1 MSAAVKI
8 LKNMELVNDI
18 GIVIALLI
26 GSVFLAV
33 VSPELGFVTG
43 LLLLLVPGFALI
55 KPLPKL
61 KLGHRGFSFAVLSF
75 VGMPATFRS
84 LSIVNKQDEVEP
96 ALLKHDNPEAYL
108 PSLKDKDQELW
119 ISEMADIGPERYTAE
134 LVRIDKE

>member
-1 MSAAVKI
+1 MVKV
-8 LKNMELVNDI
+8 LKNIDLVNGI

-61 KLGHRGFSFAVLSF
+61 SWAIEVLTLLYCPSWRCQPRSGHLA
-75 VGMPATFRS
+75 
-84 LSIVNKQDEVEP
+84 
-96 ALLKHDNPEAYL
+96 
-108 PSLKDKDQELW
+108 W
-119 ISEMADIGPERYTAE
+119 
-134 LVRIDKE
+134 